1 MSITSWHMQDSNSKH
16 RPKSIAATGR
26 YTQKRYTPQDEVRFC
41 ELILDG
47 YSVAKAVKM
56 TGLTLAKGYS
66 LAARQDIKDIYE
78 QHRQMGFKK

>member
-1 MSITSWHMQDSNSKH
+1 MSITSWHMQDDNLNRAPKQALKTSKI
-16 RPKSIAATGR
+16 RTTYSDA
-26 YTQKRYTPQDEVRFC
+26 DVDRFC

-56 TGLTLAKGYS
+56 TGLTLTKGYS

-78 QHRQMGFKK
+78 QHRRMGFKK